1 MVGDIFDWGNDQ
13 QTTCFMK
20 KDPTWEEIS
29 VQAMQMSECL
39 DVAEPGR
46 KCLERREMILVLP
59 LYTQVPEL
67 VSAERIDERPIKRTI
82 WR

>member
-46 KCLERREMILVLP
+46 KMPGAKGDDLGVAIIHP
-59 LYTQVPEL
+59 G
-67 VSAERIDERPIKRTI
+67 SRTCFCGKN
-82 WR
+82 R